1 MSEDVFYKVSYV
13 VAGGE
18 HPGAIIN
25 IDKKPDIGEQVMFDG
40 RIFEILEVMELMPP
54 VGNFGFLHATCR
66 FVRDATEND
75 VLEEQA

>member
-25 IDKKPDIGEQVMFDG
+25 IDNRPEVGEQVMFDG

-66 FVRDATEND
+66 YLRDATSED
-75 VLEEQA
+75 MDEQ

>member
-1 MSEDVFYKVSYV
+1 MNEDVFYKVSYV

-25 IDKKPDIGEQVMFDG
+25 IDKRPEVGEQVMFDG

-66 FVRDATEND
+66 FVRDATRED
-75 VLEEQA
+75 VVEE

>member
-1 MSEDVFYKVSYV
+1 MNEDVFYKVSYV

-25 IDKKPDIGEQVMFDG
+25 MDARPNVGEEVMFDG

-66 FVRDATEND
+66 YVSDANGSE
-75 VLEEQA
+75 

>member
-25 IDKKPDIGEQVMFDG
+25 IDNRPEVGEQVMFDG

-66 FVRDATEND
+66 FVRDATSD
-75 VLEEQA
+75 DMDEQ

>member
-1 MSEDVFYKVSYV
+1 MNEEVFYKVSYV

-25 IDKKPDIGEQVMFDG
+25 MDTRPEIGEEVAFDG

-66 FVRDATEND
+66 YLRDENGND
-75 VLEEQA
+75 

>member
-1 MSEDVFYKVSYV
+1 MNEEVFYKVSYV

-25 IDKKPDIGEQVMFDG
+25 MDSRPEIGEEVTFDG

-66 FVRDATEND
+66 YLRDANGND
-75 VLEEQA
+75 

>member
-1 MSEDVFYKVSYV
+1 MSEDVYYKVSYV

-25 IDKKPDIGEQVMFDG
+25 IDNRPEVGEQVMFDG
-40 RIFEILEVMELMPP
+40 RLFEILEVMELMPP

-66 FVRDATEND
+66 FVGNADAIED
-75 VLEEQA
+75 